1 MIAQY
6 KREEEEKN
14 KYVDPVGNEFLY
26 APTGMT
32 PALSTSTPVP
42 VISLGR
48 AAIVVDVSTE
58 KNNYVKIYQDIQDA
72 KQEIKDKK
80 REGKEKE
87 KEKAEKEAEVKE
99 LKSQWAEIDKLK
111 KTDEKE
117 EKAANKR
124 LETLTKIST
133 PKPEEVAEIIEGFEI
148 PNLVKRY

>member
-58 KNNYVKIYQDIQDA
+58 KNNYAKIYQDLKDK
-72 KQEIKDKK
+72 KQEIEDKK
-80 REGKEKE
+80 ENI
-87 KEKAEKEAEVKE
+87 
-99 LKSQWAEIDKLK
+99 KS
-111 KTDEKE
+111 
-117 EKAANKR
+117 
-124 LETLTKIST
+124 KI
-133 PKPEEVAEIIEGFEI
+133 KQ
-148 PNLVKRY
+148 